1 MPDSHSCLHL
11 EELIHA
17 LRACIAHLRHL
28 HVLSQTETLM
38 LDQADYTG
46 LSDVVKS
53 KEALVTQMLEMR
65 ETVAHAMQQ
74 VDLEQTSGEWNQLL
88 RSLSGEATRMIAL
101 VSDVDNRNRLRL
113 ESLRS
118 VTIRSLHSLQH
129 TRHLHQT
136 YVVDRL
142 EP

>member
-1 MPDSHSCLHL
+1 
-11 EELIHA
+11 
-17 LRACIAHLRHL
+17 
-28 HVLSQTETLM
+28 M

-65 ETVAHAMQQ
+65 ETVAHAMRQ

-142 EP
+142 KP